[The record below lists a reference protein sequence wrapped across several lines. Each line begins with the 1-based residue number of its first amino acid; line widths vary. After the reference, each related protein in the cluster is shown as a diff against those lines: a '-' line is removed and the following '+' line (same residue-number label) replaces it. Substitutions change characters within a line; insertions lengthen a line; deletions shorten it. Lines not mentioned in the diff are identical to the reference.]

1 MKSLKTYIFESGSSF
16 KSKVN
21 ISVKQFNDWKRKN
34 EDKYE
39 IVYSEEDKLYTI
51 YFIKD
56 KANPQCKGEHIGTYN
71 CTSGELFYD
80 DKQIFNEL
88 MN

>member
-34 EDKYE
+34 EDKTTLN
-39 IVYSEEDKLYTI
+39 INLKM
-51 YFIKD
+51 
-56 KANPQCKGEHIGTYN
+56 IG
-71 CTSGELFYD
+71 LFL
-80 DKQIFNEL
+80 KVVRMQSLKSLIL
-88 MN
+88 LLISIIL